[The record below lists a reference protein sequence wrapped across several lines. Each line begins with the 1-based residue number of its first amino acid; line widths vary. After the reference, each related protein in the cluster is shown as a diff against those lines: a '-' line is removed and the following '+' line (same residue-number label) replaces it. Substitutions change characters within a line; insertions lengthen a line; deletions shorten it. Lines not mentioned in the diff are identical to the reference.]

1 MKNRTSHIRGQ
12 RVRAALPAR
21 TALCAALC
29 CASLV
34 WAVPSA
40 RAADPGVSAAPVLNG
55 LFSPDRTVSRAQT
68 AELTPALDGLTR
80 GTDDSRS
87 QRAAEKSVEAF
98 AAKIWYAGAILLTA
112 DRVVR
117 SMDSVLESA
126 QIEGRNHQRFGLD
139 LSDRGVG
146 MVLRFERSF

>member
-1 MKNRTSHIRGQ
+1 MKNRASHIRGQ
-12 RVRAALPAR
+12 RPGPALPAR
-21 TALCAALC
+21 AALCAAIC
-29 CASLV
+29 CATLL
-34 WAVPSA
+34 WAASSA
-40 RAADPGVSAAPVLNG
+40 RAAEPGVSAAPVLDG
-55 LFSPDRTVSRAQT
+55 LFPAPDRIASRVESA
-68 AELTPALDGLTR
+68 ALTPALDGLTR
-80 GTDDSRS
+80 TNEPRS
-87 QRAAEKSVEAF
+87 DRAAEKSMEAF

-126 QIEGRNHQRFGLD
+126 QIEGRDHQRFGLD